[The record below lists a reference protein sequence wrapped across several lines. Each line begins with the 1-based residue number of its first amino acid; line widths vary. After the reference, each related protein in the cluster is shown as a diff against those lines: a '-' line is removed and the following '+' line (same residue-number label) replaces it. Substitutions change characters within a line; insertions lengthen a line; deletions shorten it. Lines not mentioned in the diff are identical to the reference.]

1 MTMGVHALIVDDS
14 AAMRAVVKKVI
25 ALSGADV
32 SHCLEAANGKEAL
45 ELLSKEW
52 VDVILTDIHMPVMD
66 GMELLENLHADEMLS
81 RVPVVLVTTE
91 ARREFIDRA
100 AALGARAHVRKP
112 FQPETIKKVLEAIL
126 GEEFAR
132 GTDESPKGCDF

>member
-1 MTMGVHALIVDDS
+1 MGVHALIVDDS

-32 SHCLEAANGKEAL
+32 SQCWEAANGKEAL

-66 GMELLENLHADEMLS
+66 GMEFLENLHADEMLS

-91 ARREFIDRA
+91 ARKEFIDKA

-132 GTDESPKGCDF
+132 GTNESPEGCDF

>member
-1 MTMGVHALIVDDS
+1 MGLHALIVDDS
-14 AAMRAVVKKVI
+14 SAMRAVLKKVI

-32 SHCLEAANGKEAL
+32 SACLEAANGKEAL
-45 ELLSKEW
+45 ETLSKEW

-66 GMELLENLHADEMLS
+66 GMEFLENLRADEMLS

-91 ARREFIDRA
+91 ARRELIDRA

-132 GTDESPKGCDF
+132 GTDESIEGCDF

>member
-1 MTMGVHALIVDDS
+1 MGLHALIVDDS
-14 AAMRAVVKKVI
+14 SAMRAVLKKVI

-32 SHCLEAANGKEAL
+32 SACLEAANGKEAL
-45 ELLSKEW
+45 EMLAKEW

-66 GMELLENLHADEMLS
+66 GMEFLENLRSDELLS

-91 ARREFIDRA
+91 ARRELIDRA

-132 GTDESPKGCDF
+132 GTDESIEGCDF

>member
-1 MTMGVHALIVDDS
+1 MGVHALIVDDS

-66 GMELLENLHADEMLS
+66 GMEFLENLHADEMLS

-91 ARREFIDRA
+91 ARREFIERA

-112 FQPETIKKVLEAIL
+112 FRPETIKKVLEAIL

-132 GTDESPKGCDF
+132 GTTESPEGCDF

>member
-1 MTMGVHALIVDDS
+1 MGVHALIVDDS

-66 GMELLENLHADEMLS
+66 GMEFLENLHADEMLS

-132 GTDESPKGCDF
+132 GSHESLEGCDF

>member
-1 MTMGVHALIVDDS
+1 MGVHALIVDDS

-32 SHCLEAANGKEAL
+32 SQCLEASNGQEAL

-66 GMELLENLHADEMLS
+66 GMEFLENLHADELLS

-91 ARREFIDRA
+91 ARREFIERA

-132 GTDESPKGCDF
+132 GRNESTEGCDF

>member
-1 MTMGVHALIVDDS
+1 MGVHALIVDDS

>member
-1 MTMGVHALIVDDS
+1 MGVHALIVDDS

-91 ARREFIDRA
+91 ARKEFIDRA

-132 GTDESPKGCDF
+132 GTNESTEGCDF

>member
-1 MTMGVHALIVDDS
+1 MGVHALIVDDS
-14 AAMRAVVKKVI
+14 AAMRAVLKKVL

-32 SHCLEAANGKEAL
+32 SHCLEVSNGKEAL
-45 ELLSKEW
+45 EVLSKEW

-66 GMELLENLHADEMLS
+66 GMELLESLHGDEMLS
-81 RVPVVLVTTE
+81 RVPVVVVTTE
-91 ARREFIDRA
+91 ARRELVERA
-100 AALGARAHVRKP
+100 TALGARAHVRKP

-132 GTDESPKGCDF
+132 GTHESTEGCDF